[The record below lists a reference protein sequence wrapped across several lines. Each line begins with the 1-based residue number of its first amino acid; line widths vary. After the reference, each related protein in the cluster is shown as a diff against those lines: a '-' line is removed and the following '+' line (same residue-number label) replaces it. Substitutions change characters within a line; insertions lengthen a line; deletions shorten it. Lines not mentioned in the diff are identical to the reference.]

1 MPWENKPG
9 EDGGGDGGGRGR
21 GPWGGQGPGG
31 GSRGGGGGP
40 QPPDL
45 EELLK
50 RGQARLK
57 QMLPGGSIG
66 PLGIAAAIAILVL
79 GWFLTGL
86 YRVEAD
92 EQGVVK
98 RFGAF
103 TALTNPGLNYHLPW
117 PIETAEVVRV
127 TRENQISVG
136 FSPAADGGTAR
147 NVPDESLMLTGDE
160 NIVDIEFTVVWQ
172 VKDAADFLFN
182 VQAVE
187 ETIKA
192 IAESAMREVV
202 GRNLNQKILTEDR
215 GRIQDETRVLMQ
227 TTLDAY
233 GAGVIVN
240 RVQLQRVDPPRD
252 VIESFREVQA
262 ARADL
267 EKSRNVAQTY
277 ANKIIPEARGF
288 AEQTL
293 RQAEGYKQEVIA
305 RAQGEASRFLAV
317 LTQYLLAREVTRER
331 IFLETMERV
340 LGGANK
346 VIIDGGSA
354 GVLPYLPLDGLR
366 TTTPNRSDEGTR

>member
-1 MPWENKPG
+1 MPWENKS
-9 EDGGGDGGGRGR
+9 GGDGGR
-21 GPWGGQGPGG
+21 GPWGQGPGG
-31 GSRGGGGGP
+31 GNRGGGGGGGGP

-50 RGQARLK
+50 RGQQRLK
-57 QMLPGGSIG
+57 QAIPPGSLG
-66 PLGIAAAIAILVL
+66 PFGLVAALAVLVV
-79 GWFLTGL
+79 GWLLTGL

-98 RFGAF
+98 RFGVF

-117 PIETAEVVRV
+117 PIESAEVVKV

-136 FSPAADGGTAR
+136 YLASVDGTSDR

-172 VKDAADFLFN
+172 VKDAASFLFN
-182 VQAVE
+182 VQDVE
-187 ETIKA
+187 DTIKA

-215 GRIQDETRVLMQ
+215 GRIQDETRALMQ
-227 TTLDAY
+227 TTLDNY
-233 GAGVIVN
+233 GAGVSIL
-240 RVQLQRVDPPRD
+240 RVQLQRVDPPRE
-252 VIESFREVQA
+252 VIEAFREVQA

-267 EKSRNVAQTY
+267 EKSRNEAETY
-277 ANKIIPEARGF
+277 ANRIVPEARG
-288 AEQTL
+288 AAAKILQD
-293 RQAEGYKQEVIA
+293 AEGYKAEVIA

-317 LTQYLLAREVTRER
+317 LAQYELARDITRER
-331 IFLETMERV
+331 IYLETMERV
-340 LGGANK
+340 LGAANK
-346 VIIDGGSA
+346 VIVDGGGA

-366 TTTPNRSDEGTR
+366 TPPASNGGNR

>member
-1 MPWENKPG
+1 MPWENKS
-9 EDGGGDGGGRGR
+9 GGDGGR
-21 GPWGGQGPGG
+21 GPWGQGPGG
-31 GSRGGGGGP
+31 GGNRGGGNGGGP

-50 RGQARLK
+50 RGQARLR
-57 QMLPGGSIG
+57 QAIPSGSLG
-66 PLGIAAAIAILVL
+66 PLGVVVALAILIF
-79 GWFLTGL
+79 GWLLTGL

-92 EQGVVK
+92 EQGVVR

-103 TALTNPGLNYHLPW
+103 TALTTPGLNYHLPW
-117 PIETAEVVRV
+117 PIESAEVVRV

-136 FSPAADGGTAR
+136 FTTSTEGVNNR

-172 VKDAADFLFN
+172 IKDAAAFLFN
-182 VQAVE
+182 VQGVE

-215 GRIQDETRVLMQ
+215 GRVQDETRTLMQ

-233 GAGVIVN
+233 GAGVIIN
-240 RVQLQRVDPPRD
+240 RVQLQRVDPPRE
-252 VIESFREVQA
+252 VIEAFREVQA
-262 ARADL
+262 ARADQ
-267 EKSRNVAQTY
+267 EKARNEAETY
-277 ANKIIPEARGF
+277 ANKLVPEARGQ
-288 AEQTL
+288 AMQIM
-293 RQAEGYKQEVIA
+293 QDAEGYKAEVIA

-317 LTQYLLAREVTRER
+317 LAQYELARDVTRER

-340 LGGANK
+340 LGAANK
-346 VIIDGGSA
+346 VIIDGGGA

-366 TTTPNRSDEGTR
+366 TPPSGGTTTTGGNR